1 MKVEFVKSGRL
12 ITDKFGMA
20 TFYFLFYSSML
31 LYKADN
37 YAVGLLTDQSTVHKE
52 KTHTLSVSNYLPLY
66 KKNRTE
72 AAEGHSE
79 VTDEEEGITSR
90 VYLCATMWHEN
101 RDEMKQLLTSAMK

>member
-1 MKVEFVKSGRL
+1 
-12 ITDKFGMA
+12 MA